1 MRLRSLTRRCQVEQ
15 ELGKELRFHLEQQI
29 EENRTRGTTG
39 VEAHYA
45 ALRRLGNISQIQEEC
60 RDMRRTNYID
70 NFFQDLRYACRSL
83 VNNPAFTVVMVLT
96 LALSIGANS
105 PLFTIIAGGLLKP
118 LPSH

>member
-1 MRLRSLTRRCQVEQ
+1 MRLRSLTRRRQVER
-15 ELGKELRFHLEQQI
+15 ELDKELRFHLEQQI

-60 RDMRRTNYID
+60 RDMRRTSYIE
-70 NFFQDLRYACRSL
+70 NARQDLRYACRSL
-83 VNNPAFTVVMVLT
+83 VNNPAFTLVMVLT

-105 PLFTIIAGGLLKP
+105 AIFSLL
-118 LPSH
+118 SG